1 MASDAKIAV
10 IGDKESILIFK
21 ALGFHTVEAFTAE
34 TVDKAIKALAEDH
47 YAVIYITED
56 AAEMVAETIDR
67 YKTIAYPAI
76 IPIPG
81 RTGAKGIGMK
91 GVRAN
96 VEKAIGADIL

>member
-1 MASDAKIAV
+1 MANDAKIAV
-10 IGDKESILIFK
+10 IGDKESIIIFR
-21 ALGFHTVEAFTAE
+21 ALGFHTVDAVTGE
-34 TVDKAIKALAEDH
+34 TVSKAIKKLAEDN

-56 AAEMVAETIDR
+56 AAETAEETIDQ

-91 GVRAN
+91 SVRAN

>member
-10 IGDKESILIFK
+10 IGDKESIIIFR
-21 ALGFHTVEAFTAE
+21 ALGFDTIEAVTGEA
-34 TVDKAIKALAEDH
+34 VSRAIHQLARDR

-56 AAEMVAETIDR
+56 AAETVEGTIET
-67 YKTIAYPAI
+67 YKTMAYPAI

-81 RTGAKGIGMK
+81 RTGGKGIGMK